1 MKSKPHTEQLVTTLE
16 RHSGIV
22 IIAALVMTTLLIL
35 PMTYMAPADI
45 ASQDPEGEIFDLQND
60 MNDRFDAPFH
70 QSAFIAEARGG
81 DILTQASL
89 WELYQNSQSLLDADA
104 EGSLAPDGLPLQP
117 YLYPLYNPDTGRQTV
132 GIQGSMAHAVQQ
144 ALVNDV
150 RLNTSLEDATND
162 QVKVAIHHIL
172 SSPSAKGLRAFQV
185 AGTVNEKRIVS
196 GEEIDYWTSPATIFS
211 VVADNA
217 KLGDSDV
224 RGPQQLSRFAR
235 RYKLGFH
242 R

>member
-1 MKSKPHTEQLVTTLE
+1 
-16 RHSGIV
+16 
-22 IIAALVMTTLLIL
+22 
-35 PMTYMAPADI
+35 
-45 ASQDPEGEIFDLQND
+45 
-60 MNDRFDAPFH
+60 
-70 QSAFIAEARGG
+70 
-81 DILTQASL
+81 
-89 WELYQNSQSLLDADA
+89 
-104 EGSLAPDGLPLQP
+104 
-117 YLYPLYNPDTGRQTV
+117 
-132 GIQGSMAHAVQQ
+132 MAHAVQQ